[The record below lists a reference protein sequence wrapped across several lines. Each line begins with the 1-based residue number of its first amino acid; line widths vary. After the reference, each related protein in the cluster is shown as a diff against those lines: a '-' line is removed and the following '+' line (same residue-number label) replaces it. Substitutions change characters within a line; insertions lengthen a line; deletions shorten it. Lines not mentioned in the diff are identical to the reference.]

1 MRILIVDDLTDNL
14 RVLSRMMVDDGHQ
27 ISATT
32 SGAQALRLAGS
43 VAPDLILLDVMMPEM
58 DGYATCAALKANPL
72 LAPIPVIFITALAGV
87 EDETRGLAAG
97 AVDFITKP
105 FNEAVVKQRVR
116 THLELKRQRDLLE
129 HLAQIDPLTGIPNRR
144 ALDQRL
150 EQEWRRA
157 SRLGTHLGL
166 AVLDIDYFKNF
177 NDLYGHQQGDDCL
190 RKVAEVLNE
199 QLNRAGDCVARY
211 GGEEFVCLLIV
222 DTLDGLRQIAE
233 RLRQAVLE
241 LAIPH
246 QDSAV
251 CPWVTLSIGA
261 VLCTPTAH
269 TAAAASLE
277 QADVQLYR
285 AKRAGRNRVVL
296 AGD

>member
-129 HLAQIDPLTGIPNRR
+129 QLAQIDPLTGIPNRR

-166 AVLDIDYFKNF
+166 AMVDIDYFKQF

-190 RKVAEVLNE
+190 RRVAEALSE
-199 QLNRAGDCVARY
+199 QLNRAGDFVARY
-211 GGEEFVCLLIV
+211 GGEEFICLLSV
-222 DTLDGLRQIAE
+222 DTPEGLRQMVE
-233 RLRQAVLE
+233 RLRAAVLE

-251 CPWVTLSIGA
+251 SPWVTVSIGA
-261 VLCTPTAH
+261 VLCAPTAH
-269 TAAAASLE
+269 TATAASLE
-277 QADVQLYR
+277 QVDVQLYR
-285 AKRAGRNRVVL
+285 AKGAGRNRVAL
-296 AGD
+296 ADD